1 MAPPPVLP
9 YRVRLNDDRARPRLV
24 APPLCN
30 PGFALTLHLP
40 HGQSLTLGG
49 PTLVMGIV
57 NVTPDSFSDGG
68 RFADVEAAVFH
79 GVRLVDEGAAILD
92 VGGELTRPTA
102 EPVAADVE
110 KARVLPVVAALAAG
124 VAAPISIDTYKAS
137 VAAAAIEAGA
147 SIVNDVWGFQR
158 DADMARVVAA
168 TGAAAVLMHN
178 RAAVDPAIDI
188 VADMLAFLS
197 RSIDIALAA
206 GVAEDKL
213 WVDPGFGFG
222 KTPEQN
228 LIAVRRLGALKALG
242 RPVLLGV
249 SRKSTIGRVTGQT
262 VAADRL
268 AGSIAAGL
276 AGVAAGADVLR
287 VHDVAPHIQALKSM
301 AGDRGRPTMSGTNAG
316 AIQRGRIFVDRLRL
330 HAFHGHFA
338 HERKYGQMFE
348 IDLEL
353 VVDLVEAA
361 AGDDLKATVDYGKV
375 TAITRQAF
383 CGAPRTLVE
392 AAALDVAPGAA
403 QGVRAH
409 RVGQGAGRQGRAA
422 DRRAAQGGRG
432 RDRGRA

>member
-9 YRVRLNDDRARPRLV
+9 YRVRLNADRARPRLV
-24 APPLCN
+24 APPLRN

-68 RFADVEAAVFH
+68 CFVDVEAAVAH
-79 GVRLVDEGAAILD
+79 GVRLVGEGAAILD
-92 VGGELTRPTA
+92 VGGESTRPTA
-102 EPVAADVE
+102 EPVAADTE
-110 KARVLPVVAALAAG
+110 KARILPVVAALALG
-124 VAAPISIDTYKAS
+124 VATPISIDTYKAS
-137 VAAAAIEAGA
+137 VAAAAIESGA

-178 RAAVDPAIDI
+178 RAAVDPSVDI

-228 LIAVRRLGALKALG
+228 LIAVRRLG
-242 RPVLLGV
+242 V

-276 AGVAAGADVLR
+276 AGVAAGADALR
-287 VHDVAPHIQALKSM
+287 VHDVAPHIQALKVW
-301 AGDRGRPTMSGTNAG
+301 R
-316 AIQRGRIFVDRLRL
+316 AI
-330 HAFHGHFA
+330 
-338 HERKYGQMFE
+338 EE
-348 IDLEL
+348 
-353 VVDLVEAA
+353 
-361 AGDDLKATVDYGKV
+361 
-375 TAITRQAF
+375 
-383 CGAPRTLVE
+383 
-392 AAALDVAPGAA
+392 
-403 QGVRAH
+403 
-409 RVGQGAGRQGRAA
+409 GRA
-422 DRRAAQGGRG
+422 
-432 RDRGRA
+432 

>member
-1 MAPPPVLP
+1 VAPPPVLP
-9 YRVRLNDDRARPRLV
+9 YRVRRNDDRARPRLI
-24 APPLCN
+24 APPLRN

-68 RFADVEAAVFH
+68 RFVDIETAVFH

-92 VGGELTRPTA
+92 VGGESTRPTA

-124 VAAPISIDTYKAS
+124 VATPISIDTYKAS
-137 VAAAAIEAGA
+137 VAAAAIDSGA

-158 DADMARVVAA
+158 DPDMARVVAA
-168 TGAAAVLMHN
+168 NGAVAVLMHN
-178 RAAVDPAIDI
+178 RAAVDPDLDI

-228 LIAVRRLGALKALG
+228 LSAVRRLAALKALG

-249 SRKSTIGRVTGQT
+249 SRKWTVGRVTGQT
-262 VAADRL
+262 VAAERL

-287 VHDVAPHIQALKSM
+287 VHDVAPHVQALKM
-301 AGDRGRPTMSGTNAG
+301 WRAIEEGR
-316 AIQRGRIFVDRLRL
+316 L
-330 HAFHGHFA
+330 
-338 HERKYGQMFE
+338 
-348 IDLEL
+348 
-353 VVDLVEAA
+353 
-361 AGDDLKATVDYGKV
+361 
-375 TAITRQAF
+375 
-383 CGAPRTLVE
+383 
-392 AAALDVAPGAA
+392 
-403 QGVRAH
+403 
-409 RVGQGAGRQGRAA
+409 
-422 DRRAAQGGRG
+422 
-432 RDRGRA
+432 

>member
-1 MAPPPVLP
+1 
-9 YRVRLNDDRARPRLV
+9 
-24 APPLCN
+24 
-30 PGFALTLHLP
+30 
-40 HGQSLTLGG
+40 
-49 PTLVMGIV
+49 MGIV

-68 RFADVEAAVFH
+68 RLADVEAAVFH

-92 VGGELTRPTA
+92 VGGESTRPTA
-102 EPVAADVE
+102 EPVPADLE

-137 VAAAAIEAGA
+137 VAAAAIESGA

-168 TGAAAVLMHN
+168 NGAAAVLMHN
-178 RAAVDPAIDI
+178 RATADPEVDV

-206 GVAEDKL
+206 GVDEDKL

-228 LIAVRRLGALKALG
+228 LVAVRRLGALKALG

-276 AGVAAGADVLR
+276 AGVAAGADALR
-287 VHDVAPHIQALKSM
+287 VHDVAPHVQALKIWR
-301 AGDRGRPTMSGTNAG
+301 AIEEGRP
-316 AIQRGRIFVDRLRL
+316 
-330 HAFHGHFA
+330 
-338 HERKYGQMFE
+338 
-348 IDLEL
+348 
-353 VVDLVEAA
+353 
-361 AGDDLKATVDYGKV
+361 
-375 TAITRQAF
+375 
-383 CGAPRTLVE
+383 
-392 AAALDVAPGAA
+392 
-403 QGVRAH
+403 
-409 RVGQGAGRQGRAA
+409 
-422 DRRAAQGGRG
+422 
-432 RDRGRA
+432 

>member
-24 APPLCN
+24 APPLRN

-68 RFADVEAAVFH
+68 RFADVEAAVAH

-92 VGGELTRPTA
+92 VGGESTRPNA
-102 EPVAADVE
+102 EPIAADTE
-110 KARVLPVVAALAAG
+110 EARVLPVVAALACG
-124 VAAPISIDTYKAS
+124 VATPISIDTYKAS
-137 VAAAAIEAGA
+137 VAAAAIESGA

-178 RAAVDPAIDI
+178 RAAVDPALDI

-249 SRKSTIGRVTGQT
+249 SRKSTIGRLTGQT

-276 AGVAAGADVLR
+276 AGVAAGADALR
-287 VHDVAPHIQALKSM
+287 VHDVAPHVQALKVWR
-301 AGDRGRPTMSGTNAG
+301 AIEEGRP
-316 AIQRGRIFVDRLRL
+316 
-330 HAFHGHFA
+330 
-338 HERKYGQMFE
+338 
-348 IDLEL
+348 
-353 VVDLVEAA
+353 
-361 AGDDLKATVDYGKV
+361 
-375 TAITRQAF
+375 
-383 CGAPRTLVE
+383 
-392 AAALDVAPGAA
+392 
-403 QGVRAH
+403 
-409 RVGQGAGRQGRAA
+409 
-422 DRRAAQGGRG
+422 
-432 RDRGRA
+432 

>member
-9 YRVRLNDDRARPRLV
+9 YRVRRNDDRARPRLF

-40 HGQSLTLGG
+40 HGQSLTIGG
-49 PTLVMGIV
+49 PTLVMGVV

-68 RFADVEAAVFH
+68 NFADVEAAVFH
-79 GVRLVDEGAAILD
+79 GVRLIDEGAAILD
-92 VGGELTRPTA
+92 VGGESTRPTA
-102 EPVAADVE
+102 EPEPADVE

-124 VAAPISIDTYKAS
+124 VATPISIDTYKAS

-147 SIVNDVWGFQR
+147 SIINDVWGFQR
-158 DADMARVVAA
+158 DPDMARVVAA

-178 RAAVDPAIDI
+178 RATVDPEADI

-249 SRKSTIGRVTGQT
+249 SRKSTIGRVTGQA
-262 VAADRL
+262 VAAERL

-276 AGVAAGADVLR
+276 AGVAVGADALR
-287 VHDVAPHIQALKSM
+287 VHDVAPHIQALKM
-301 AGDRGRPTMSGTNAG
+301 WRAIQEGRP
-316 AIQRGRIFVDRLRL
+316 
-330 HAFHGHFA
+330 
-338 HERKYGQMFE
+338 
-348 IDLEL
+348 
-353 VVDLVEAA
+353 
-361 AGDDLKATVDYGKV
+361 
-375 TAITRQAF
+375 
-383 CGAPRTLVE
+383 
-392 AAALDVAPGAA
+392 
-403 QGVRAH
+403 
-409 RVGQGAGRQGRAA
+409 
-422 DRRAAQGGRG
+422 
-432 RDRGRA
+432 

>member
-1 MAPPPVLP
+1 VAPAPVLP
-9 YRVRLNDDRARPRLV
+9 YRVWLIDDRARPRPV
-24 APPLCN
+24 APPHRN

-40 HGQSLTLGG
+40 HGHSLTLGG

-68 RFADVEAAVFH
+68 LFADVESAVAH

-92 VGGELTRPTA
+92 VGGESTRPNA
-102 EPVAADVE
+102 EPVAADTE
-110 KARVLPVVAALAAG
+110 EARVVPVVAALAAG
-124 VAAPISIDTYKAS
+124 IAAPISIDTYKAS
-137 VAAAAIEAGA
+137 VAAAAIESGA

-178 RAAVDPAIDI
+178 RAAVDPAADI

-249 SRKSTIGRVTGQT
+249 SRKSTIGRITGQT
-262 VAADRL
+262 VASERL

-276 AGVAAGADVLR
+276 AGVAAGADALR
-287 VHDVAPHIQALKSM
+287 VHEVAPHIQALRVWR
-301 AGDRGRPTMSGTNAG
+301 AIEEGRP
-316 AIQRGRIFVDRLRL
+316 
-330 HAFHGHFA
+330 
-338 HERKYGQMFE
+338 
-348 IDLEL
+348 
-353 VVDLVEAA
+353 
-361 AGDDLKATVDYGKV
+361 
-375 TAITRQAF
+375 
-383 CGAPRTLVE
+383 
-392 AAALDVAPGAA
+392 
-403 QGVRAH
+403 
-409 RVGQGAGRQGRAA
+409 
-422 DRRAAQGGRG
+422 
-432 RDRGRA
+432 

>member
-1 MAPPPVLP
+1 
-9 YRVRLNDDRARPRLV
+9 
-24 APPLCN
+24 
-30 PGFALTLHLP
+30 
-40 HGQSLTLGG
+40 
-49 PTLVMGIV
+49 MGIL

-68 RFADVEAAVFH
+68 RFVDVETAVFH

-92 VGGELTRPTA
+92 VGGESTRPTA
-102 EPVAADVE
+102 EPVPAE
-110 KARVLPVVAALAAG
+110 LEQARVLPVVAALAAG
-124 VAAPISIDTYKAS
+124 VATPISIDTYKAS
-137 VAAAAIEAGA
+137 VAAAAIESGA

-178 RAAVDPAIDI
+178 RAAVDPAVDI

-249 SRKSTIGRVTGQT
+249 SRKSTIGRVTGQR

-276 AGVAAGADVLR
+276 AGVAAGADALR
-287 VHDVAPHIQALKSM
+287 VHDVAPHVQALKVW
-301 AGDRGRPTMSGTNAG
+301 R
-316 AIQRGRIFVDRLRL
+316 AI
-330 HAFHGHFA
+330 
-338 HERKYGQMFE
+338 EE
-348 IDLEL
+348 
-353 VVDLVEAA
+353 
-361 AGDDLKATVDYGKV
+361 
-375 TAITRQAF
+375 
-383 CGAPRTLVE
+383 
-392 AAALDVAPGAA
+392 
-403 QGVRAH
+403 
-409 RVGQGAGRQGRAA
+409 GRA
-422 DRRAAQGGRG
+422 
-432 RDRGRA
+432 

>member
-1 MAPPPVLP
+1 V
-9 YRVRLNDDRARPRLV
+9 
-24 APPLCN
+24 
-30 PGFALTLHLP
+30 TLHLP
-40 HGQSLTLGG
+40 HGQSLTIGG

-68 RFADVEAAVFH
+68 RFADVEEAVFH

-92 VGGELTRPTA
+92 VGGESTRPTA
-102 EPVAADVE
+102 EPVPVDLE
-110 KARVLPVVAALAAG
+110 KARVLPVVAALAGG
-124 VAAPISIDTYKAS
+124 VVAPISIDTYKAS

-178 RAAVDPAIDI
+178 RVAVDPAIDI

-213 WVDPGFGFG
+213 LVDPGFGFG

-249 SRKSTIGRVTGQT
+249 SRKSTIGRVTGQML
-262 VAADRL
+262 AADRL

-276 AGVAAGADVLR
+276 AGVAAGAAVLR
-287 VHDVAPHIQALKSM
+287 VHDVAPHVQALSVWR
-301 AGDRGRPTMSGTNAG
+301 AIEEGRP
-316 AIQRGRIFVDRLRL
+316 
-330 HAFHGHFA
+330 
-338 HERKYGQMFE
+338 
-348 IDLEL
+348 
-353 VVDLVEAA
+353 
-361 AGDDLKATVDYGKV
+361 
-375 TAITRQAF
+375 
-383 CGAPRTLVE
+383 
-392 AAALDVAPGAA
+392 
-403 QGVRAH
+403 
-409 RVGQGAGRQGRAA
+409 
-422 DRRAAQGGRG
+422 
-432 RDRGRA
+432 

>member
-9 YRVRLNDDRARPRLV
+9 YRVRLNGDRARPRLT
-24 APPLCN
+24 APPLRN

-68 RFADVEAAVFH
+68 LYVDVEDAVAL

-92 VGGELTRPTA
+92 VGGESTRPTA
-102 EPVAADVE
+102 EPVSADLE
-110 KARVLPVVAALAAG
+110 KARILPVVAALAAG

-137 VAAAAIEAGA
+137 VAAAAIESGA

-178 RAAVDPAIDI
+178 RAAVDPALDI

-287 VHDVAPHIQALKSM
+287 VHDVAPHLQALKVWR
-301 AGDRGRPTMSGTNAG
+301 AIEEGRP
-316 AIQRGRIFVDRLRL
+316 
-330 HAFHGHFA
+330 
-338 HERKYGQMFE
+338 
-348 IDLEL
+348 
-353 VVDLVEAA
+353 
-361 AGDDLKATVDYGKV
+361 
-375 TAITRQAF
+375 
-383 CGAPRTLVE
+383 
-392 AAALDVAPGAA
+392 
-403 QGVRAH
+403 
-409 RVGQGAGRQGRAA
+409 
-422 DRRAAQGGRG
+422 
-432 RDRGRA
+432 

>member
-1 MAPPPVLP
+1 MAPDPVSP
-9 YRVRLNDDRARPRLV
+9 YRVRSNDDRARPRLG
-24 APPLCN
+24 ASPLRN

-68 RFADVEAAVFH
+68 RFVDVEEAVVH

-92 VGGELTRPTA
+92 VGGESTRPTA
-102 EPVAADVE
+102 EPVPADME

-124 VAAPISIDTYKAS
+124 VATPISIDTYKAT
-137 VAAAAIEAGA
+137 VAAAAIESGA

-178 RAAVDPAIDI
+178 RAAVDPALDI

-262 VAADRL
+262 VAAERL

-276 AGVAAGADVLR
+276 AGVAAGADALR
-287 VHDVAPHIQALKSM
+287 VHDVAPHIQALKM
-301 AGDRGRPTMSGTNAG
+301 WRAIAEGRP
-316 AIQRGRIFVDRLRL
+316 
-330 HAFHGHFA
+330 
-338 HERKYGQMFE
+338 
-348 IDLEL
+348 
-353 VVDLVEAA
+353 
-361 AGDDLKATVDYGKV
+361 
-375 TAITRQAF
+375 
-383 CGAPRTLVE
+383 
-392 AAALDVAPGAA
+392 
-403 QGVRAH
+403 
-409 RVGQGAGRQGRAA
+409 
-422 DRRAAQGGRG
+422 
-432 RDRGRA
+432 

>member
-1 MAPPPVLP
+1 
-9 YRVRLNDDRARPRLV
+9 
-24 APPLCN
+24 
-30 PGFALTLHLP
+30 LTLHLP
-40 HGQSLTLGG
+40 HGQSLTIGG

-92 VGGELTRPTA
+92 VGGESTRPTA
-102 EPVAADVE
+102 EPVPADME

-124 VAAPISIDTYKAS
+124 VATPISIDTYKAS
-137 VAAAAIEAGA
+137 VAAAAIESGA

-158 DADMARVVAA
+158 DPEMARVVAA

-206 GVAEDKL
+206 GVSEDKL

-249 SRKSTIGRVTGQT
+249 SRKSTIGRVTGQG

-287 VHDVAPHIQALKSM
+287 VHDVAPHMQALSVW
-301 AGDRGRPTMSGTNAG
+301 R
-316 AIQRGRIFVDRLRL
+316 AI
-330 HAFHGHFA
+330 
-338 HERKYGQMFE
+338 EE
-348 IDLEL
+348 
-353 VVDLVEAA
+353 
-361 AGDDLKATVDYGKV
+361 
-375 TAITRQAF
+375 
-383 CGAPRTLVE
+383 
-392 AAALDVAPGAA
+392 
-403 QGVRAH
+403 
-409 RVGQGAGRQGRAA
+409 VGP
-422 DRRAAQGGRG
+422 
-432 RDRGRA
+432 

>member
-9 YRVRLNDDRARPRLV
+9 YRVRLNDDRARPPLI
-24 APPLCN
+24 APPLRN
-30 PGFALTLHLP
+30 PDFALTLHLP

-68 RFADVEAAVFH
+68 RFADVEDAVAH

-92 VGGELTRPTA
+92 VGGESTRPTA
-102 EPVAADVE
+102 EPVPAELE

-124 VAAPISIDTYKAS
+124 VATPISIDTYKAS
-137 VAAAAIEAGA
+137 VAAAAIESGA

-158 DADMARVVAA
+158 DPDMARVVAA

-178 RAAVDPAIDI
+178 RAKVDPAVDI

-262 VAADRL
+262 VAAERL

-276 AGVAAGADVLR
+276 AGVAAGADALR
-287 VHDVAPHIQALKSM
+287 VHDVAPHVQALKM
-301 AGDRGRPTMSGTNAG
+301 WRAIEEGRP
-316 AIQRGRIFVDRLRL
+316 
-330 HAFHGHFA
+330 
-338 HERKYGQMFE
+338 
-348 IDLEL
+348 
-353 VVDLVEAA
+353 
-361 AGDDLKATVDYGKV
+361 
-375 TAITRQAF
+375 
-383 CGAPRTLVE
+383 
-392 AAALDVAPGAA
+392 
-403 QGVRAH
+403 
-409 RVGQGAGRQGRAA
+409 
-422 DRRAAQGGRG
+422 
-432 RDRGRA
+432 